1 MFAWWMKNKD
11 SHVFD
16 LGLIVVSHLHPHIDV
31 LSWCPRH
38 TLLNNLH
45 SLKAWV
51 WSIARDVASFGEQMQ
66 GSYIFPGISATR
78 TKQRARV
85 RDVCGQKNGAE
96 HKSLGPFVR
105 GASHFPE
112 GSRRE
117 TSRRPS
123 HDDVRH
129 RYRGACRSSTWKHI
143 SRHILSGDVTL

>member
-1 MFAWWMKNKD
+1 
-11 SHVFD
+11 
-16 LGLIVVSHLHPHIDV
+16 
-31 LSWCPRH
+31 
-38 TLLNNLH
+38 
-45 SLKAWV
+45 
-51 WSIARDVASFGEQMQ
+51 MQ

-143 SRHILSGDVTL
+143 SRHILSGDVKLKINALRFNLDPRLNYDRCKKNNKHSRKSNPVVSLSPFFDNNLLKLSKEVY